1 MTTAGS
7 EAPPFEW
14 EALVPHL
21 VHPIKVAVIEA
32 LLWVDQPLSSTD
44 LMKLFCREDMGLSHI
59 SYHVRALAKMR
70 VLKKVR
76 ERRVRG
82 SIETFYRLR

>member
-1 MTTAGS
+1 MATAGS
-7 EAPPFEW
+7 EAPPFYW

-21 VHPIKVAVIEA
+21 VHPVKVAVIEA
-32 LLWVDQPLSSTD
+32 LLWVDRPLSSTD
-44 LMKLFCREDMGLSHI
+44 LMKLFAREDMGLSHI
-59 SYHVRALAKMR
+59 SYHVRALAKIG

-82 SIETFYRLR
+82 SIETFWRLR

>member
-1 MTTAGS
+1 MAGS
-7 EAPPFEW
+7 EASPFDW
-14 EALVPHL
+14 EALVPRV
-21 VHPIKVAVIEA
+21 VHPVKVAVIEA

-44 LMKLFCREDMGLSHI
+44 LMRLFSREDLGLSHI

-82 SIETFYRLR
+82 SIETFWRLR